1 MTCLDVQGE
10 KSHVKV
16 GEILSFAGSCQRL
29 RQNCNLVHSEFAIE
43 TLEKLCDDE
52 LQQGTQHKA

>member
-29 RQNCNLVHSEFAIE
+29 RQNCNLVH
-43 TLEKLCDDE
+43 
-52 LQQGTQHKA
+52 